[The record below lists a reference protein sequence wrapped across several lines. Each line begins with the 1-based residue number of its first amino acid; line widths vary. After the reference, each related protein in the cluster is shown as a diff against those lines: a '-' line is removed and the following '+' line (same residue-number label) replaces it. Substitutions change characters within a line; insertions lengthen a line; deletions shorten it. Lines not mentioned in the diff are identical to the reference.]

1 MSVEAGTAM
10 LFAVTPVV
18 LYPERLIFQRF
29 FTACSATETIELKT
43 FAGNLVKSSIQKC
56 FWSTVKG
63 CKRIR
68 KGQPHRFIYCGY
80 QNFIWK
86 V

>member
-63 CKRIR
+63 YKT
-68 KGQPHRFIYCGY
+68 
-80 QNFIWK
+80 
-86 V
+86 